1 MPEKTTIAQTVDLLE
16 ALHDAGHKMPP
27 ESMNKLAL
35 ILSEQVK
42 DHCEDAIPHDDS
54 RALISYLDF
63 MSQLPGNVENCLL
76 EYEAI
81 GEIVRERKPMFDITR
96 SKFSQSGFRIVEK
109 NHD

>member
-1 MPEKTTIAQTVDLLE
+1 MNKNNADTCVDMLN
-16 ALHDAGHKMPP
+16 ALHDGGLKLSPDAM
-27 ESMNKLAL
+27 EKLAM

-42 DHCEDAIPHDDS
+42 EHCEDGIPHDDS
-54 RALISYLDF
+54 HALVSYLDF

-81 GEIVRERKPMFDITR
+81 SEIVEAKEPVFDVTR

>member
-1 MPEKTTIAQTVDLLE
+1 MNKNHADTCVDMLN
-16 ALHDAGHKMPP
+16 ALHDSGSKLHPD
-27 ESMNKLAL
+27 SMEKLAL
-35 ILSEQVK
+35 ILAEQVK
-42 DHCEDAIPHDDS
+42 EYCDDGIPHDDS

-81 GEIVRERKPMFDITR
+81 GEIVREREPMFDVTR
-96 SKFSQSGFRIVEK
+96 SKFSQSGVRIVEK

>member
-1 MPEKTTIAQTVDLLE
+1 MLKKTTIAQTVDLLE

-35 ILSEQVK
+35 ILAEQVK
-42 DHCEDAIPHDDS
+42 EYCDSAIPHDDS

-81 GEIVRERKPMFDITR
+81 NEIVAAKEPIFDVTR
-96 SKFSQSGFRIVEK
+96 SNFSKSGFREVTK
-109 NHD
+109 